1 MNGAHAEND
10 IEALKKMVSK
20 LEAQIE
26 AMMVVIKLQGK
37 KIAASEIL
45 QNLDRRLDE
54 TTTDELEAKLQDAG
68 FTTPA

>member
-10 IEALKKMVSK
+10 IKALKKRVSK

-37 KIAASEIL
+37 KIAASE
-45 QNLDRRLDE
+45 QNAE
-54 TTTDELEAKLQDAG
+54 KI
-68 FTTPA
+68 